1 MATRSRIGIE
11 KEDGTIQSIY
21 CHWDGYPSH
30 NGAILLENYTT
41 KEKVEALLELGA
53 ISILAKN
60 LAPEPGVEHDFS
72 KPAAD
77 VVVAYH
83 RDRGENMDKPRT
95 NASLAAFAKSDF
107 EEYGYIFT
115 KENKWMITFG
125 DCRIEDLTP
134 KMCGLDVDAD

>member
-11 KEDGTIQSIY
+11 KEDGTILSIY

-30 NGAILLENYTT
+30 NGKILLEHYSDRD
-41 KEKVEALLELGA
+41 KVSALLELGA

-60 LAPEPGVEHDFS
+60 LAPEEGVEHDFS

-83 RDRGENMDKPRT
+83 RDRGEPLDRPRA
-95 NASLAAFAKSDF
+95 NASLEAFAKSDF
-107 EEYGYIFT
+107 EEFGYILT
-115 KENKWMITFG
+115 KENQWKITFG
-125 DCRIEDLTP
+125 RCRIADLTP
-134 KMCGLDVDAD
+134 EMVEER